1 MNYLLDVQ
9 HLDKTLG
16 TFHLHDISFHLE
28 PGYITGLIG
37 QNGCGKTSLVKT
49 ILNLYQ
55 KDAGNILINGHSMET
70 EEIAAKDRIGVVL
83 DQCLFDEDTKVET
96 NARCFGSLYS
106 RYDHRLFLEFCR
118 RFDVDPKKKVK
129 KLSKGQK
136 TRFQLAFAFSHDANV
151 FLMDEPSAGLDPLF
165 RKELLGYMQEI
176 VEDGTRSILFSTHI
190 TEDHDANVFLMDEPS
205 AGLDPLFRKE
215 LLGYM
220 QEIVE
225 DGTRS
230 ILFSTH
236 ITEDLDQIGDYI
248 LLMDHGHLVL
258 DLTREELADRYLL
271 LHGTREEL
279 KKLDSKIII
288 CNQFGQ
294 YRNSTLID
302 SVKADSHTYGTD
314 RYLLLH
320 GTREE
325 LKKLDSKIIIC
336 NQFGQYRNSTL
347 IDSVKAD
354 SHTYGSLTVT
364 RPSLEDLMC
373 CFHEGGVIQ

>member
-190 TEDHDANVFLMDEPS
+190 TED
-205 AGLDPLFRKE
+205 
-215 LLGYM
+215 
-220 QEIVE
+220 
-225 DGTRS
+225 
-230 ILFSTH
+230 
-236 ITEDLDQIGDYI
+236 LDQIGDYI

-279 KKLDSKIII
+279 EKLDSKIII

-302 SVKADSHTYGTD
+302 SVKADSHTYG
-314 RYLLLH
+314 
-320 GTREE
+320 
-325 LKKLDSKIIIC
+325 
-336 NQFGQYRNSTL
+336 N
-347 IDSVKAD
+347 
-354 SHTYGSLTVT
+354 LTVT

-373 CFHEGGVIQ
+373 CFYEGGVIQ

>member
-16 TFHLHDISFHLE
+16 TFHLHDISFHLK

-190 TEDHDANVFLMDEPS
+190 TEDLDQIGDYILLMDH
-205 AGLDPLFRKE
+205 GHLVLFRKE

-279 KKLDSKIII
+279 EKLDSKIII

-302 SVKADSHTYGTD
+302 SVKADSHTYGNLTV
-314 RYLLLH
+314 
-320 GTREE
+320 TRPSLED
-325 LKKLDSKIIIC
+325 LMCCFHDSKIIIC

-354 SHTYGSLTVT
+354 SHTYGNLTVT

-373 CFHEGGVIQ
+373 CFHKGGVIQ